1 MADLKKLE
9 EFIVNADDVINLM
22 EMYATRIKSYPD
34 NRAYYHALALQ
45 CGEFLLAAKQL
56 GHPVVG
62 EVAAQLHQLIKLLD
76 EKNLTASNRQ
86 MEVFIE
92 EIQDLTTYLR
102 RLISA
107 PEASPAYSSQ
117 NATLLKNY
125 IRKATQEKTHAAEPA
140 EAAANA
146 IVDDPFDEME
156 GFGDFVDSFLDE
168 FDSAFDALTKP
179 ADAPAA
185 AAAPAGQL
193 RLSDQEQDEVEN
205 LFLSISSAYL
215 QPVKDFISELQG
227 GAVSKSWVD
236 ICLGSIRMIGDAGT
250 KMSYEKI
257 NHIVDRFKQLMER
270 AKVSDSP
277 YISREIRL
285 QLLKEYA
292 NLTTLLP
299 EAFATSDSHATRGTV
314 RDTVIINAIL
324 RKTPGIGP
332 VSRNKLI
339 AAGMNT
345 LDKYFV
351 ANRKDLAAVSG
362 LTDAQAESICR
373 AFAAYKA
380 TLPEEATPATR
391 AQAVIT
397 KLFKHLKEL
406 KALHESYK
414 ELTRRALYEPAVEG
428 ERNQVR
434 LSRQRA
440 MWEVNILLAELDAVA
455 MIEDFRK
462 MIFDRRI
469 QRLDE
474 FIKAEA
480 SRLF

>member
-62 EVAAQLHQLIKLLD
+62 EVASQLHQLIRMLD
-76 EKNLTASNRQ
+76 EKNLPASTRQ

-92 EIQDLTTYLR
+92 EIQDLTTYLK
-102 RLISA
+102 RLIST
-107 PEASPAYSSQ
+107 PEASPAYASQ

-125 IRKATQEKTHAAEPA
+125 IRKATQEKTRAAEPA
-140 EAAANA
+140 AASNA

-179 ADAPAA
+179 ADEPAA
-185 AAAPAGQL
+185 TAAPAGPL
-193 RLSDQEQDEVEN
+193 RLSDREQDEVEN

-215 QPVKDFISELQG
+215 QPVKDFISEMQG
-227 GAVSKSWVD
+227 GAVSKSRVD
-236 ICLGSIRMIGDAGT
+236 ICIGSIRMNGDAGT

-299 EAFATSDSHATRGTV
+299 EAFATSDSHATRGTL

-362 LTDAQAESICR
+362 LSDAQAEAICR

-380 TLPEEATPATR
+380 TLPVEATPATR

-406 KALHESYK
+406 KALHDSYK
-414 ELTRRALYEPAVEG
+414 DLTRRSLYEPAVEG

-434 LSRQRA
+434 LSRQKA

-480 SRLF
+480 ARLF

>member
-9 EFIVNADDVINLM
+9 EFIVNTDDVISLM

-34 NRAYYHALALQ
+34 NRAYYRALVLQ

-56 GHPVVG
+56 GHPVVQ
-62 EVAAQLHQLIKLLD
+62 EVGTLLHQLIKLLD
-76 EKNLTASNRQ
+76 EKLLPATTRQ

-92 EIQDLTTYLR
+92 EIQDLTTYLK
-102 RLISA
+102 RLFTD
-107 PEASPAYSSQ
+107 PEASFAYASH
-117 NATLLKNY
+117 NLTLLKNY
-125 IRKATQEKTHAAEPA
+125 IRKVTQEKART
-140 EAAANA
+140 
-146 IVDDPFDEME
+146 VDAGSAQPLTLVEDPFDEME
-156 GFGDFVDSFLDE
+156 GFGDFVDSFLD
-168 FDSAFDALTKP
+168 DLDDAFDALVQP
-179 ADAPAA
+179 ADAG
-185 AAAPAGQL
+185 APGGIPGQL
-193 RLSDQEQDEVEN
+193 QLTENEQNEVEN

-215 QPVKDFISELQG
+215 QPVKDFISELQAG
-227 GAVSKSWVD
+227 SVSKGWVD
-236 ICLGSIRMIGDAGT
+236 ICLSSVRMIEDAGT
-250 KMSYEKI
+250 KMSYEKM
-257 NHIVDRFKQLMER
+257 NQIVERFKQLMLR
-270 AKVSDSP
+270 AKLSDSP

-299 EAFATSDSHATRGTV
+299 EAFATSDTHASRGTI

-351 ANRKDLAAVSG
+351 ANRKDLAAVTG
-362 LTDAQAESICR
+362 LNETQAEAICR
-373 AFAAYKA
+373 AFAVYKS
-380 TLPEEATPATR
+380 TLPKEDTPASR
-391 AQAVIT
+391 AQSAIT
-397 KLFKHLKEL
+397 KLFKHVKEL

-414 ELTRRALYEPAVEG
+414 ELTRRALHDQDCEG
-428 ERNQVR
+428 ERGKI
-434 LSRQRA
+434 RQARQQA
-440 MWEVNILLAELDAVA
+440 MWEISILLAELDAVG

-462 MIFDRRI
+462 MIFDRRL

-474 FIKAEA
+474 YIKAEA
-480 SRLF
+480 ARLF